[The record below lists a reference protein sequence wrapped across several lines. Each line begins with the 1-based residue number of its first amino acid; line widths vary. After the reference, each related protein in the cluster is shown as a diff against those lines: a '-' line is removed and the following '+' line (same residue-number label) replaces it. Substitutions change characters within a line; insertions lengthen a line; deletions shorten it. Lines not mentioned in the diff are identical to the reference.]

1 MDAPSALMNM
11 LLIPRKASNDAS
23 MFPGTTAS
31 VGATDAA
38 ALVADAVAFVEVLT
52 AVELVMTE
60 DVVHAVVDVVLV
72 RLVDVVLG
80 VGVGVGVGVGAGVG
94 FADVVVGA
102 APLPNSHSPYSSPPI
117 DGSKNA
123 NRPSVRSRLLYPHP
137 THCSASRQF
146 VHLCTYSRT
155 GRSAYAS

>member
-1 MDAPSALMNM
+1 MPSQ
-11 LLIPRKASNDAS
+11 
-23 MFPGTTAS
+23 PGCD
-31 VGATDAA
+31 GAEEKTGGTY
-38 ALVADAVAFVEVLT
+38 VCS
-52 AVELVMTE
+52 
-60 DVVHAVVDVVLV
+60 
-72 RLVDVVLG
+72 RLVGGCGCLLC
-80 VGVGVGVGVGAGVG
+80 VGVGVGVG

-146 VHLCTYSRT
+146 VHFCTYSRT